1 MSPNNNALLTQ
12 RELLLNICQLLEN
25 DELAKGIDRIPITMR
40 PKNRQNIRC
49 CVHKDRAVLKYKLM
63 AMLGFDINDESDE
76 LTSLATYVERHLQS
90 NNQSDKM
97 MTVVDEACSACVK
110 NNYIVTNMCRGCDAR
125 GCALNCPKKCI
136 SFVDGKANI
145 NHDDCVNCGLCMNN
159 CPFHAIIYVPVP
171 CEEVCPVSAIK
182 KDENGIEFIDFDKCI
197 NCGKC
202 ITACPFGAIVEK
214 TSLPSIYNLL
224 KSETKVTALIAPAIA
239 GQFKASFGKIKSS
252 ISQLGFDKVVEVAE
266 GADMTIDH
274 EFKELKKRTENG
286 ESFITNSCCSSY
298 NRLMDL
304 HIPELNNHRSSTKTP
319 LQFIAEKEKLENKDA
334 ITIFIGPCIS
344 KRLEVHHD
352 PNVDFMM
359 SFQELGASLV
369 AKKIEIT
376 NCTEE
381 QQNSNIS
388 DSARGFSVSGGV
400 AQAVKTMALKHS
412 FPVNEVVVNGIDKEN
427 IKVINNFLKNNKES
441 NFLEVMS
448 CENGCV
454 GGCNTIA
461 RPMVAKRQINAISKQ

>member
-1 MSPNNNALLTQ
+1 MSPNNNALITQ
-12 RELLLNICQLLEN
+12 KELLLNICQLLEN
-25 DELAKGIDRIPITMR
+25 DELAQGIDRIPITMR

-125 GCALNCPKKCI
+125 SCAVNCPKKCI
-136 SFVDGKANI
+136 SFVNGKANI
-145 NHDDCVNCGLCMNN
+145 NHDDCINCGLCMKN

-171 CEEVCPVSAIK
+171 CEEVCPVSAIE

-214 TSLPSIYNLL
+214 TSLPSIFNLL
-224 KSETKVTALIAPAIA
+224 KSEIKVTALIAPAIA
-239 GQFKASFGKIKSS
+239 GQFKSSFNQIKSG
-252 ISQLGFDKVVEVAE
+252 IYKMGFDKVVEVAE
-266 GADMTIDH
+266 GADMTINH
-274 EFKELKKRTENG
+274 EFAELKMRTENG

-304 HIPELNNHRSSTKTP
+304 HIPELNNYKSSTKTP
-319 LQFIAEKEKLENKDA
+319 LQFIAEKEKKENKNA
-334 ITIFIGPCIS
+334 ITVFIGPCIS

-352 PNVDFMM
+352 ENVDFMM
-359 SFQELGASLV
+359 SFQELGAALV
-369 AKKIEIT
+369 AKKIEMSKCIE
-376 NCTEE
+376 NQEI
-381 QQNSNIS
+381 SNIS
-388 DSARGFSVSGGV
+388 DSARGFPVSGGV
-400 AQAVKTMALKHS
+400 AQAVKTKALKHS
-412 FPVNEVVVNGIDKEN
+412 FSVNEMLVNGIDKNN
-427 IKVINNFLKNNKES
+427 IKVINNFLKNNKEF

-448 CENGCV
+448 CEDGCV

-461 RPMVAKRQINAISKQ
+461 RPSIAKRQINTISKH